1 MADNNYS
8 TIQQHQPLRVPVSFD
23 KHGKAL
29 VFQLDEIFDDI
40 YRRFGRLRMEDMGKA
55 FQNRI
60 ADDEGNISEIS
71 QQVGEIVLVVA
82 NKYDKQSGIDIK
94 AEGIEISGSEYIL
107 MKSGTK
113 IDIDNG
119 ADLNIKSGG
128 DLNIKTGGVFTID
141 SGNFSI
147 DASGNCVFK
156 GTGTFSGALNAATG
170 TFAGDL
176 EAADGTFKVDSANK
190 KIVIG
195 ERSSGEWTIDASGI
209 ELISQDPNNPYQFY
223 DSRIIPISNA
233 QGFTFYMETIGL
245 GDATSYALT
254 TGAFYGDINV
264 ITPYPAD
271 QHPDLGT
278 TTHPWGTVYYDT
290 LSQVSTRKAKHDIE
304 SLPDMGE
311 KLDALRPV
319 SYKYNNDPDEKT
331 RFGLIYED
339 TLPVMPEICGEEA
352 INYVEL
358 VPVLLKEVQS
368 LRKEVQI
375 LRERVSALEG

>member
-23 KHGKAL
+23 KQGKAL

-40 YRRFGRLRMEDMGKA
+40 YRRFGRLRLEDMGKD
-55 FQNRI
+55 FRKEF
-60 ADDEGNISEIS
+60 ADAEGNITTLIADVSGLTSRVGDAEGDIS
-71 QQVGEIVLVVA
+71 TLTQRADQIDIVVA
-82 NKYDKQSGIDIK
+82 DKYDKQSGIDIK
-94 AEGIEISGSEYIL
+94 AEGIELSGSEYL
-107 MKSGTK
+107 K
-113 IDIDNG
+113 
-119 ADLNIKSGG
+119 IKSGCS
-128 DLNIKTGGVFTID
+128 LSIETGGTID
-141 SGNFSI
+141 VNATNFKI
-147 DASGNCVFK
+147 DS
-156 GTGTFSGALNAATG
+156 
-170 TFAGDL
+170 
-176 EAADGTFKVDSANK
+176 ENK

-195 ERSSGEWTIDASGI
+195 DRSSGEWTISAIGI
-209 ELISQDPNNPYQFY
+209 ELDVQDSNNPYTHY
-223 DSRIIPISNA
+223 DSRIMPIANA
-233 QGFTFYMETIGL
+233 QGFTFYMETVGL
-245 GDATSYALT
+245 GDSVYYSLN
-254 TGAFYGDINV
+254 TGGFSGSINT
-264 ITPYPAD
+264 IPA
-271 QHPDLGT
+271 QHPDLGSSAD
-278 TTHPWGTVYYDT
+278 PWGTVYYDT